1 MRPIAGCMR
10 KAATISAG
18 VRRGSPGWRFV
29 TWVALLAFTLQSF
42 VTQTHIHWSPHS
54 STRTTVAL
62 LLDGPV
68 SQNASPFEKDKTAC
82 PFCQAII
89 HAGAFFASGA
99 PLLLLPVLRAEWA
112 VPRLFSIAKR
122 AALAHSWQSR
132 APPQH

>member
-1 MRPIAGCMR
+1 MR
-10 KAATISAG
+10 KAETRLAE
-18 VRRGSPGWRFV
+18 VRRGNSGWRFV
-29 TWVALLAFTLQSF
+29 TWAVLLAFTLQSF
-42 VTQTHIHWSPHS
+42 VTQTHIHWSPLAG
-54 STRTTVAL
+54 TGVTAAGR
-62 LLDGPV
+62 LDSPV
-68 SQNASPFEKDKTAC
+68 SQNKSPFEKDKTAC

-112 VPRLFSIAKR
+112 IPRLFPAAIR